1 MKTKA
6 KAKEKD
12 MENQLKAKILKLIEK
27 NAKTPNADI
36 ATVVGISEAEV
47 AAAISEMEKDGT
59 IRGYKAVIDW
69 KNVERESVSAII
81 ELKVVP
87 KERLGFEEVAER
99 IARYKEVDSVSLMS
113 GACDLN
119 VVVKG
124 KTFGEVSNFVAKE
137 LATLEGVTSTA
148 TQFVMRGYKEFG
160 VQLFS
165 DADDERGT
173 ISL

>member
-1 MKTKA
+1 MVVKKEQKMK
-6 KAKEKD
+6 
-12 MENQLKAKILKLIEK
+12 NQMKAKILSLIEN
-27 NAKTPNADI
+27 NAKLSCEDI
-36 ATVVGISEAEV
+36 ATVTGLSVDETR
-47 AAAISEMEKDGT
+47 AAITEMEKDGI

-69 KNVERESVSAII
+69 RSIEKESVSAII

-87 KERLGFEEVAER
+87 KERYGFEEIAER
-99 IARYKEVDSVSLMS
+99 ISRYKEVDSVSLMS

-124 KTFGEVSNFVAKE
+124 KTFNEVSNFVAKE

-148 TQFVMRGYKEFG
+148 TQFVMRRYKEFG
-160 VQLFS
+160 VELFS

-173 ISL
+173 ILL

>member
-1 MKTKA
+1 M
-6 KAKEKD
+6 
-12 MENQLKAKILKLIEK
+12 NVKILKLLEK
-27 NAKTPNADI
+27 DARISTEDI
-36 ATVVGISEAEV
+36 ATICGISEDE
-47 AAAISEMEKDGT
+47 AIREIREMEAMGI
-59 IRGYKAVIDW
+59 IRGYKGIIDW
-69 KNVERESVSAII
+69 EKVDTATVSAII
-81 ELKVVP
+81 ELKVTP
-87 KERLGFEEVAER
+87 KADLGFEEVAER
-99 IARYKEVDSVSLMS
+99 IAHYPEVEAVSLMS

-124 KTFGEVSNFVAKE
+124 KTFSEVSNFVAKE

-165 DADDERGT
+165 DTDDERGT